1 MNKTFAKYVAL
12 FSYEAQVQG
21 EISLDKDDFLLVA
34 RPDVP
39 ENYQTEWLVGQNE
52 RTGELGEFPGSYVE
66 YVEDCEEQ
74 QPPAP
79 PPRPPK
85 PAAMQQTF
93 SSSNSKRGRFDV
105 CLLSCNT
112 RI

>member
-1 MNKTFAKYVAL
+1 MSQKFAKYVAL
-12 FSYEAQVQG
+12 FAYEAKVQG

-34 RPDVP
+34 YPDVP
-39 ENYQTEWLVGQNE
+39 ENYQTEWLVGRNE
-52 RTGELGEFPGSYVE
+52 RTSELGEFPGSYVE

-85 PAAMQQTF
+85 SAAMLQTV
-93 SSSNSKRGRFDV
+93 SSSVKRSK
-105 CLLSCNT
+105 
-112 RI
+112 